1 MGKLDRLID
10 DLERVSKNGHS
21 VLSSKE
27 YTDKPL
33 VFTAAQMKSFTP
45 DRLTELRR
53 KFRVSG
59 IFTADPVAFYK
70 QAKFMADF
78 EDTCSEKAEFSSSFP
93 SYAAMNDA
101 QLRTYFT
108 WRTKLRHGELEK
120 TSLSYAYV
128 YIFELLNLIGVHGAD
143 DAFMTM
149 HKFFADYSVLDP
161 GVLTY
166 RDRWLTDFAVFYNL
180 ENRFCLLQSTDTL
193 TKNGRMLENISDYSD
208 KEILEA
214 AESFSSYAVTHS
226 SAYKKH
232 PTLYDKVL
240 GAVIRDLDENFSDSG
255 GVVGHYCAQKKQ
267 SFFMFAS
274 AVVCGKDEHEN
285 TSVTLP
291 DGTVYTCVNSH
302 WLKTTFV
309 KDSSRSS
316 QLGMILRTVDIIL
329 RGRLNVGGKLK
340 PSQLDRKTIDKL
352 NSIVDGVFDD
362 IKRKKAEKRR
372 ESIKIDMSHLDTIR
386 RSSDITGEKLM
397 TEEERD
403 FSVPPEP
410 IVDKIEN
417 HEEISAPEKTDEDLS
432 VKILRCLLDGGDP
445 TPIAKNAGVML
456 SLICDEINE
465 KYFDDFGDSIIDCM
479 GDTPVLIDDYKDE
492 LRGMLK

>member
-1 MGKLDRLID
+1 
-10 DLERVSKNGHS
+10 
-21 VLSSKE
+21 
-27 YTDKPL
+27 
-33 VFTAAQMKSFTP
+33 MKSFTP
-45 DRLTELRR
+45 DKLTELRR

-78 EDTCSEKAEFSSSFP
+78 EDDCSEKADFSSSFP

-149 HKFFADYSVLDP
+149 HKFFSDYSVLDP
-161 GVLTY
+161 SVLTY

-180 ENRFCLLQSTDTL
+180 KNRFCMLKSTDKL
-193 TKNGRMLENISDYSD
+193 TENGKKLENIDGYSD

-226 SAYKKH
+226 SAYKKY
-232 PTLYDKVL
+232 PTLYDTVM
-240 GAVIRDLDENFSDSG
+240 GAVIREFDKNFSDSS
-255 GVVGHYCAQKKQ
+255 GVVGHYCPQKKQ

-274 AVVCGKDEHEN
+274 AVVCGKEEHEN
-285 TSVTLP
+285 TSVSLP

-302 WLKTTFV
+302 WLKTTYV
-309 KDSSRSS
+309 RESSRSS
-316 QLGMILRTVDIIL
+316 QLGTILRTVDIIL
-329 RGRLNVGGKLK
+329 RERLNFGGKLK
-340 PSQLDRKTIDKL
+340 PSQLDRRTIDKL

-362 IKRKKAEKRR
+362 IKRRQAEKRR

-403 FSVPPEP
+403 FSGPTET
-410 IVDKIEN
+410 IARTSEN
-417 HEEISAPEKTDEDLS
+417 HEEIAEPQKDDDDLS
-432 VKILRCLLDGGDP
+432 VIILKCLLDGDDP
-445 TPIAKNAGVML
+445 TPIAKKAGVML

-492 LRGMLK
+492 LRGILK

>member
-1 MGKLDRLID
+1 
-10 DLERVSKNGHS
+10 
-21 VLSSKE
+21 
-27 YTDKPL
+27 
-33 VFTAAQMKSFTP
+33 MKSFTP
-45 DRLTELRR
+45 DKLTELRR

-78 EDTCSEKAEFSSSFP
+78 EDDCSEKAEFSSSFP

-149 HKFFADYSVLDP
+149 HKFFSDYSVLDP
-161 GVLTY
+161 SVLTY

-180 ENRFCLLQSTDTL
+180 KNRFCMLESTDKL
-193 TKNGRMLENISDYSD
+193 TENGKKLENIDGYSD

-226 SAYKKH
+226 SAYKKY
-232 PTLYDKVL
+232 PTLYDTVM
-240 GAVIRDLDENFSDSG
+240 GAVIREFDKNFSDSG
-255 GVVGHYCAQKKQ
+255 GVVGHYCPQKKQ

-274 AVVCGKDEHEN
+274 AVVCGKEEHEN
-285 TSVTLP
+285 TSVSLP

-302 WLKTTFV
+302 WLKTTYV
-309 KDSSRSS
+309 RESSRSS
-316 QLGMILRTVDIIL
+316 QLGTILRTVDIIL
-329 RGRLNVGGKLK
+329 RERLNFGGKLN
-340 PSQLDRKTIDKL
+340 PSQLDRRTIDKL

-362 IKRKKAEKRR
+362 IKRRQAEKRR

-403 FSVPPEP
+403 FSGPTET
-410 IVDKIEN
+410 IAQASEN
-417 HEEISAPEKTDEDLS
+417 HEEIAEPQKDDDDLS
-432 VKILRCLLDGGDP
+432 VRILKCLLDGDDP
-445 TPIAKNAGVML
+445 TPIAKKAGVML

>member
-1 MGKLDRLID
+1 
-10 DLERVSKNGHS
+10 
-21 VLSSKE
+21 
-27 YTDKPL
+27 
-33 VFTAAQMKSFTP
+33 MKSFTP
-45 DRLTELRR
+45 DKLTELRR

-78 EDTCSEKAEFSSSFP
+78 EDDCSEKAEFSSSFP

-149 HKFFADYSVLDP
+149 HKFFSDYSVLDP
-161 GVLTY
+161 SVLTY

-180 ENRFCLLQSTDTL
+180 KNRFCMLESTDKL
-193 TKNGRMLENISDYSD
+193 TENGKKLENIDGYSD

-226 SAYKKH
+226 SAYKKY
-232 PTLYDKVL
+232 PTLYDTVM
-240 GAVIRDLDENFSDSG
+240 GAVIREFDKNFSDSG

-274 AVVCGKDEHEN
+274 AVVCGKEEHEN
-285 TSVTLP
+285 TSVSLP

-302 WLKTTFV
+302 WLKTTYV
-309 KDSSRSS
+309 RESSRSS
-316 QLGMILRTVDIIL
+316 QLGTILRTVDIIL
-329 RGRLNVGGKLK
+329 RERLNFGGKLK
-340 PSQLDRKTIDKL
+340 PSQLDRRTIDKL

-362 IKRKKAEKRR
+362 IKRRQAEKRR

-403 FSVPPEP
+403 FSGP
-410 IVDKIEN
+410 IETIAQASEN
-417 HEEISAPEKTDEDLS
+417 HEEIAEPQKDDDDLS
-432 VKILRCLLDGGDP
+432 VRILKCLLDGDDP
-445 TPIAKNAGVML
+445 TPIAKKAGVML

>member
-1 MGKLDRLID
+1 
-10 DLERVSKNGHS
+10 
-21 VLSSKE
+21 
-27 YTDKPL
+27 
-33 VFTAAQMKSFTP
+33 MKSFTP
-45 DRLTELRR
+45 DKLTELRR

-78 EDTCSEKAEFSSSFP
+78 EDDCSEKAEFSSSFP

-149 HKFFADYSVLDP
+149 HKFFSDYSVLDP
-161 GVLTY
+161 SVLTY

-180 ENRFCLLQSTDTL
+180 KNRFCMLESTDKL
-193 TKNGRMLENISDYSD
+193 TENGKKLENIDGYSD

-226 SAYKKH
+226 SAYKKY
-232 PTLYDKVL
+232 PTLYDTVM
-240 GAVIRDLDENFSDSG
+240 GAVIREFDKNFSDSG
-255 GVVGHYCAQKKQ
+255 GVAGHYCAQKKQ

-274 AVVCGKDEHEN
+274 AVVCGKEEHEN
-285 TSVTLP
+285 TSVSLP

-302 WLKTTFV
+302 WLKTTYV
-309 KDSSRSS
+309 RESSRSS
-316 QLGMILRTVDIIL
+316 QLGTILRTVDIIL
-329 RGRLNVGGKLK
+329 RERLNFGGKLK
-340 PSQLDRKTIDKL
+340 PSQLDRRTIDKL

-362 IKRKKAEKRR
+362 IKRRQAEKRR

-403 FSVPPEP
+403 FSGP
-410 IVDKIEN
+410 IETIAQASEN
-417 HEEISAPEKTDEDLS
+417 HEEIAEPQKDDDDLS
-432 VKILRCLLDGGDP
+432 VRILKCLLDGDDP
-445 TPIAKNAGVML
+445 TPIAKKAGVML